1 MGTACAI
8 CKVQACREALGD
20 KRYPAFCAMVQAPE
34 TLACVRRAY
43 DEEENHLLA
52 LAVALYTSHSYYS
65 RLKASQS
72 SQPR

>member
-1 MGTACAI
+1 
-8 CKVQACREALGD
+8 
-20 KRYPAFCAMVQAPE
+20 MVQAPE